1 MKQKRKEF
9 DTDTIAK
16 LSATCPL
23 NELRMATRAI
33 TQIFDVILK
42 PTGLLGTQLPL
53 LVKAVTLGPITISAM
68 ADELVMDRTTLTR
81 NLKPLKKQDLVAIAQ
96 GEDRRTRMVSIT
108 PRGEELLAEVV
119 PLWTRAQ
126 KLIDIALGEQPRR
139 DLQASLLAVVDLYRS
154 PIDLS
159 QPSD

>member
-1 MKQKRKEF
+1 MKQKPKEF

-33 TQIFDVILK
+33 TQIFDAILK

-81 NLKPLKKQDLVAIAQ
+81 NLRPLKKQDLVAIAR
-96 GEDRRTRMVSIT
+96 GEDRRTRLVSIT
-108 PRGEELLAEVV
+108 PRGEELLAKVV
-119 PLWTRAQ
+119 PLWARAQ
-126 KLIDIALGEQPRR
+126 KLIDVELGEQPRR

-154 PIDLS
+154 PFYLS